1 MDGRECTMTRVQKFV
16 KLQRRKNL
24 NYVAK
29 KKPMSPRS
37 AKAKG
42 RKLQTWV
49 VDKILALF
57 PSLSSLDVKSTP
69 MGVNGV
75 DVQLSSLAQKFFPY
89 DIECK
94 NCGSTIL
101 STNEKCMY
109 CGAPINNKS
118 NDEESFNGDASQK
131 TIEIDAEEIK

>member
-1 MDGRECTMTRVQKFV
+1 MN
-16 KLQRRKNL
+16 KNL
-24 NYVAK
+24 IISSIIIFLIVPFVGINFLL
-29 KKPMSPRS
+29 SFIS
-37 AKAKG
+37 NIF
-42 RKLQTWV
+42 
-49 VDKILALF
+49 ILLLLVPLIIF
-57 PSLSSLDVKSTP
+57 IIVLLSINSLKSK
-69 MGVNGV
+69 V
-75 DVQLSSLAQKFFPY
+75 
-89 DIECK
+89 IECK

>member
-42 RKLQTWV
+42 RKLQT
-49 VDKILALF
+49 
-57 PSLSSLDVKSTP
+57 
-69 MGVNGV
+69 
-75 DVQLSSLAQKFFPY
+75 
-89 DIECK
+89 
-94 NCGSTIL
+94 
-101 STNEKCMY
+101 
-109 CGAPINNKS
+109 
-118 NDEESFNGDASQK
+118 
-131 TIEIDAEEIK
+131 